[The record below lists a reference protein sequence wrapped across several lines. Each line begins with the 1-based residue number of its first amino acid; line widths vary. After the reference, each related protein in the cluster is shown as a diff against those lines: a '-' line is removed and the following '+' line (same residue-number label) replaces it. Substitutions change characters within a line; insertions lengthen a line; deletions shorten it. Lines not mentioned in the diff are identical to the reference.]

1 LFKFVTENHELAK
14 KRQFFSK
21 FRDYMIGLG
30 YSEAVNFSFMSPDD
44 LDLFEL
50 PEEDMRRH
58 YISLMNPLKQE
69 ESIMRT
75 MLLSNLLRN
84 TERNTARGIET
95 LKLFEIGKIFI
106 ADEKTPLPQ
115 EPVHLGIITKKEEL
129 KSVFKD
135 DPYDFYALKGL
146 IDGVVRHL
154 KLRNVRYVRSSESFY
169 ILASQQI

>member
-1 LFKFVTENHELAK
+1 
-14 KRQFFSK
+14 
-21 FRDYMIGLG
+21 MIGLG

-106 ADEKTPLPQ
+106 ADEKTSLPQ
-115 EPVHLGIITKKEEL
+115 EPVHLGIITKRKKLNLFL
-129 KSVFKD
+129 KMTHMIFM
-135 DPYDFYALKGL
+135 
-146 IDGVVRHL
+146 H
-154 KLRNVRYVRSSESFY
+154 
-169 ILASQQI
+169 